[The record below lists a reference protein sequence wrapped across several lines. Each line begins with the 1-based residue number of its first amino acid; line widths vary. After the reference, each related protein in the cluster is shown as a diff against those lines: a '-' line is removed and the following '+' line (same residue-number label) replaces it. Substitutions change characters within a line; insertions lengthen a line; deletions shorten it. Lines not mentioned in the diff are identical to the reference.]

1 MPDVGQFDV
10 AGVRPEKPSKFNALS
25 TLKQIG
31 GLQTQRSPFM
41 SIATRYDSRYLGGKP
56 DSLIAGSNV
65 EISNKLLLQRRPG
78 LVPYGTVSI
87 PPPTFFFSW
96 QQSTLANF
104 VATVD
109 PQLTT
114 YPSANLQLIIDT
126 GLTLNGSLS
135 GSIYNYSPT
144 YAGIILNKA
153 TLSQQTS
160 FATVINTMYMGD
172 GVDLYKTT
180 GANLLTQSNS
190 FGTAPWTAANAT
202 LVTGLSDPTGGAAAT
217 QITFSTTGAS
227 AELYQFGIVPNYT
240 PVANNTFTFSVWMKL
255 GSGSNT
261 MQLVIED
268 QTGTVLTGAFN
279 TFTLT
284 THWAL
289 YQVTGTASGT
299 ASGLRVFIYSPTQS
313 GAGNKVLVYGAQL
326 EVGGPATPTVI
337 TTNKPLG
344 VWLWGIQAPTTAPT
358 FTTASQTGSTGVA
371 WQPNTAYSQT
381 ALTLTSVSATANS
394 VAVYHGTITSG
405 GSNAYAGRYVK
416 ITGFVN
422 SFNNTTAP
430 GFLCTASTTTTL
442 TLSNLAAVNET
453 HGGTAT
459 ILDTV
464 VDSNG
469 NLEVAYT
476 PGTSGSSQPVWNPVA
491 GNSTADGL
499 QGIIIQSTSAQINAT
514 SGTIAFPANTT
525 SGNTLLVFFFGI
537 GASSSLTITDSQSNS
552 YSTTVSRT
560 GSRSLEMFIKHTLSA
575 ASAACTVSWSGSD
588 AIGWI
593 AVAEISPQTAT
604 DGSGSNLVA
613 DNSSATFLT
622 GAVTPTNAP
631 NADVLLTFAAFG
643 NTNSASEIGTIPY
656 GFQTIEGL
664 AQTSMAGQS
673 WNMACALEVLYTNT
687 STNPSWTIAS
697 PNTGF
702 NDEIGV
708 TAAFKSSV
716 GSLVWF
722 NVGQNATTGLT
733 PQLGYQYYYSFVNT
747 YTGHRSN
754 VSPLSVSTGPQTG
767 VAITV
772 TGIGMQTVPS
782 GPAGTDPQVDAIE
795 VYRNTDGGGFWYQIP
810 PSLMTN
816 TSGTITVNGV
826 VYLANPGTA
835 TSAGTWS
842 FTDVVQDTQLNT
854 QIFAPIAFLN
864 SVPPPGLANLTYF
877 DGRLWGSVNN
887 FLYYSTAADD
897 AILLN
902 VLQNGV
908 GPESW
913 EPTNFIPFD
922 SPIVRSVV
930 TGVGLVVFTTTDVW
944 VVVGTNLSNYN
955 PVKILTG
962 IGLGNYNGVCVDG
975 SIMMLYTRDRECLMF
990 NVNSGASEIGFVI
1003 GDLIESAMN
1012 PLQCY
1017 LARHVKGSQDNA
1029 FYFGD
1034 GRTGWF
1040 RLNPNQ
1046 FGASTS
1052 GEQTPIWSPFATIAT
1067 DNGIDAIA
1075 SIEVQ
1080 PGIKLLLAGYA
1091 HGNGP
1096 VLNRDIN
1103 TFSDNGNLYTWSAT
1117 VGSIVLALPGKLAE
1131 IESVTTEMTAA
1142 SSNQCG
1148 VAVLIDEIS
1157 GAFESLGG
1165 TQFNPTNDPPQL
1177 ATSVSV
1183 LSNRFY
1189 LSTGTIP
1196 PIGRHLQLQLTGAAT
1211 ATKDELLSTTIRG
1224 ALIEEEI

>member
-10 AGVRPEKPSKFNALS
+10 AGVRPEKPSKFNSLA

-78 LVPYGTVSI
+78 LLPYGTVSI
-87 PPPTFFFSW
+87 PPADFFFSW

-109 PQLTT
+109 PNLNT
-114 YPSANLQLIIDT
+114 YPSGNLQLIIDT
-126 GLTLNGSLS
+126 SVNANGSTP
-135 GSIYNYSPT
+135 GNIYNYSPT
-144 YAGIILNKA
+144 YAGIILNKSA
-153 TLSQQTS
+153 LSQQTS

-172 GVDLYKTT
+172 GVDLYKMT

-190 FGTAPWTAANAT
+190 FGTSPWSTNDTT
-202 LVTGLSDPTGGAAAT
+202 LTTGQLDPTGATNASYAVFSLSSTAAYIT
-217 QITFSTTGAS
+217 QTVT
-227 AELYQFGIVPNYT
+227 PNYM
-240 PVANNTFTFSVWMKL
+240 PVSNNTFTFSVWMKSN
-255 GSGSNT
+255 SGAPTIFLEMMDS
-261 MQLVIED
+261 
-268 QTGTVLTGAFN
+268 TGAVMVN
-279 TFTLT
+279 TQQTLS
-284 THWAL
+284 THWQL
-289 YQVTGTASGT
+289 YQVTGTAANGATSVQ
-299 ASGLRVFIYSPTQS
+299 VFIIDPSSTFAHYF
-313 GAGNKVLVYGAQL
+313 LYGAQL
-326 EVGGPATPTVI
+326 EAGGPATPTVI

-344 VWLWGIQAPTTAPT
+344 VWLWGIQAPITAPT
-358 FTTASQTGSTGVA
+358 FTTATTTGSTGQA
-371 WQPNTAYSQT
+371 WQPNHAYSQT
-381 ALTLTSVSATANS
+381 SLVLTSVGATSNS

-405 GSNAYAGRYVK
+405 GSNAYAGRYVS
-416 ITGFVN
+416 IVGFTNTSNN
-422 SFNNTTAP
+422 SVAP
-430 GFLCTASTTTTL
+430 GFLCTASTATTL
-442 TLSNLAAVNET
+442 TLSNLAAVAET
-453 HGGTAT
+453 HAGTAT
-459 ILDTV
+459 LLDTI

-491 GNSTADGL
+491 GNTTADGL
-499 QGIIIQSTSAQINAT
+499 QGIIIQSTSQQILAS
-514 SGTIAFPANTT
+514 SGSIAFLSNVTA
-525 SGNTLLVFFFGI
+525 GNTLLVFFFGI
-537 GASSSLTITDSQSNS
+537 GSSSSLTITDSQSNS

-560 GSRSLEMFIKHTLSA
+560 GSRNLEMFIKHTLSA
-575 ASAACTVSWSGSD
+575 ASSASCTVSWSGSD
-588 AIGWI
+588 SVGWI
-593 AVAEISPQTAT
+593 AIAEISHQTST
-604 DGSGSNLVA
+604 DGSASNLVA

-643 NTNSASEIGTIPY
+643 NNSSASEIGVIPY

-664 AQTSMAGQS
+664 AQTSMASQQ
-673 WNMACALEVLYTNT
+673 WNMTAALEVLYTNT
-687 STNPSWTIAS
+687 STNPSWTIS
-697 PNTGF
+697 NPNTGF

-716 GSLVWF
+716 GSLVWY
-722 NVGQNATTGLT
+722 NVGQNATTGLS

-747 YTGHRSN
+747 YTGQRSN
-754 VSPLSVSTGPQTG
+754 VSPLSVSTGSQTG

-772 TGIGMQTVPS
+772 TGTGMQTVPS
-782 GPAGTDPQVDAIE
+782 GPAATDPQVDAIE
-795 VYRNTDGGGFWYQIP
+795 VYRNTDGQGFWYQIP

-842 FTDVVQDTQLNT
+842 FTDVVLDTQLNT
-854 QIFAPIAFLN
+854 QIYAPIAFLN
-864 SVPPPGLANLTYF
+864 SPPPAGLANLTYF

-913 EPTNFIPFD
+913 EPTNYIPFD
-922 SPIVRSVV
+922 SPIVRSIV

-1003 GDLIESAMN
+1003 GDLIETTIN

-1034 GRTGWF
+1034 GATGWF

-1046 FGASTS
+1046 FGASLS
-1052 GEQTPIWSPFATIAT
+1052 GEQTPIWSPFATIAL
-1067 DNGIDAIA
+1067 DNGIKAMA

-1080 PGIKLLLAGYA
+1080 PGIKLLLVSQRT
-1091 HGNGP
+1091 GNGP

-1103 TFSDNGNLYTWSAT
+1103 TFSDNGTPYTWSAT

-1131 IESVTTEMTAA
+1131 IESITTEMTAA
-1142 SSNQCG
+1142 TANQCG
-1148 VAVLIDEIS
+1148 VAVLIDEIT

-1177 ATSVSV
+1177 PVSVSV

-1189 LSTGTIP
+1189 LSPGTMP
-1196 PIGRHLQLQLTGAAT
+1196 PLGRHMQLRFSGAAT
-1211 ATKDELLSTTIRG
+1211 ATKDEILSSTIRG
-1224 ALIEEEI
+1224 ALVEESQ

>member
-1 MPDVGQFDV
+1 MPDVAQFDV
-10 AGVRPEKPSKFNALS
+10 AGVRPEKPSKFNSLT

-31 GLQTQRSPFM
+31 GMQTQRSPLT

-78 LVPYGTVSI
+78 LVPYGSVSI
-87 PPPTFFFSW
+87 PAPDFFFSW

-104 VATVD
+104 IGTVD
-109 PQLTT
+109 PNLVT
-114 YPSANLQLIIDT
+114 YPSGNLQLIVDT
-126 GLTLNGSLS
+126 ALNINGGAP

-144 YAGIILNKA
+144 SAGIILNKSN
-153 TLSQQTS
+153 LSQQTS
-160 FATVINTMYMGD
+160 FSTVINTMYMGD
-172 GVDLYKTT
+172 GVDLYKMT

-190 FGTAPWTAANAT
+190 FGTAPWSTNDAVITTGQIDPTGAANASF
-202 LVTGLSDPTGGAAAT
+202 V
-217 QITFSTTGAS
+217 TFSLSSTAAYLT
-227 AELYQFGIVPNYT
+227 QTVTPNYM
-240 PVANNTFTFSVWMKL
+240 PVSNNTFTLSVWMK
-255 GSGSNT
+255 SNT
-261 MQLVIED
+261 GAPTIFLEMMD
-268 QTGTVLTGAFN
+268 STGAVMVN
-279 TFTLT
+279 TQQTLS
-284 THWAL
+284 THWQL
-289 YQVTGTASGT
+289 YQVTGTAANGATSVQ
-299 ASGLRVFIYSPTQS
+299 VFIIDPSSTSAHYF
-313 GAGNKVLVYGAQL
+313 VYGAQL
-326 EVGGPATPTVI
+326 EAGGPATPTVI

-344 VWLWGIQAPTTAPT
+344 VWLWGIQAPTAAPT
-358 FTTASQTGSTGVA
+358 FTTTSQTGSTGQA

-381 ALTLTSVSATANS
+381 TLTLTSVSATTNS
-394 VAVYHGTITSG
+394 TAVYHGTISG
-405 GSNAYAGRYVK
+405 GGFNALVGRYVK
-416 ITGFVN
+416 ITGFTN
-422 SFNNTTAP
+422 SANNTTAP
-430 GFLCTASTTTTL
+430 GFLCTASSTVAL
-442 TLSNLAAVNET
+442 TLSNLAAVAET
-453 HGGTAT
+453 HAGVAT
-459 ILDTV
+459 LLDTV

-499 QGIIIQSTSAQINAT
+499 QGLIIQSTSAQIFAS
-514 SGTIAFPANTT
+514 SGSIAFPANTT
-525 SGNTLLVFFFGI
+525 AGNTLLVFFFGI
-537 GASSSLTITDSQSNS
+537 GSSSALTITDSQSNS

-575 ASAACTVSWSGSD
+575 ASSAACTISWSGSD

-593 AVAEISPQTAT
+593 AIAEVSHQTAT
-604 DGSGSNLVA
+604 DGSASNLVA

-631 NADVLLTFAAFG
+631 NADILLTFAAFG
-643 NTNSASEIGTIPY
+643 NTNSASEIGNIPF

-664 AQTSMAGQS
+664 AQTAMAGQQ

-687 STNPSWTIAS
+687 STNPSWIISS

-702 NDEIGV
+702 NDEIGT

-772 TGIGMQTVPS
+772 TGVGMQTVPS

-826 VYLANPGTA
+826 VYLKNPGTSA
-835 TSAGTWS
+835 SAGTWS

-887 FLYYSTAADD
+887 FLYFSTAADD

-962 IGLGNYNGVCVDG
+962 IGLGNYNGACVDG

-1003 GDLIESAMN
+1003 GDLIESAIN

-1034 GRTGWF
+1034 GSTGWF

-1052 GEQTPIWSPFATIAT
+1052 GEQTPIWSPFATIAI
-1067 DNGIDAIA
+1067 DGGIDALA

-1080 PGIKLLLAGYA
+1080 PGIKLLLVGRRA
-1091 HGNGP
+1091 GNGP
-1096 VLNRDIN
+1096 ILNRDI
-1103 TFSDNGNLYTWSAT
+1103 TVFSDSGTPYAWSAT
-1117 VGSIVLALPGKLAE
+1117 IGSIVLALPGKLAE
-1131 IESVTTEMTAA
+1131 IESITTQMTAA
-1142 SSNQCG
+1142 ASTQCG

-1157 GAFESLGG
+1157 GTFEMLGG

-1177 ATSVSV
+1177 AASTSV

-1189 LSTGTIP
+1189 LSTGPTP
-1196 PIGRHLQLQLTGAAT
+1196 PLGQHMQIQLTGTAA
-1211 ATKDELLSTTIRG
+1211 ATKDELLSLTVRG
-1224 ALIEEEI
+1224 ALIEEQNG